1 MLNPEDIKPP
11 FFVGE
16 ATIDGQ
22 QIWTPALAVQF
33 NDEVLH
39 LHRFNTLVRL
49 FKTESANHAELR
61 DEHGLRGLRMSQAIL
76 ETMVEYEYDYQWNR
90 VVDEESAEWL
100 ADVEGSELE
109 TEWEKYDLEAD

>member
-16 ATIDGQ
+16 ATVDGQ

-33 NDEVLH
+33 GSEVLN
-39 LHRFNTLVRL
+39 LHHHNTLVRL
-49 FKTESANHAELR
+49 FKTESANHAEVR

-76 ETMVEYEYDYQWNR
+76 ETMLEYEYDYQWNR

-100 ADVEGSELE
+100 SDVEGSELE
-109 TEWEKYDLEAD
+109 KEWEQYDLEAD